1 MPIGSDKGFFV
12 KPGFNPLAEQTTV
25 SASDFFSWGV
35 NAYGQLGLGNTTNYS
50 SPVQVGITEWLTFSA
65 GYNWAG
71 AIKSNNTLWMMGQN
85 NLNQLGLG
93 AADTTNRSSPTQ
105 VGALTDW
112 EKLAVGA
119 KSGLAIKTDG
129 ALWAWGS
136 NVFGE
141 TGQPT
146 VSRTASPMQV
156 GALTTWLTIAAGFY
170 TSYAIKTDGT
180 LWSWGYNAQGRLG
193 TNNTT
198 TYSSPVQVGALTT
211 WLDITAGYGWAVA
224 TKTDGTL
231 WAWGKGIHGALGQGN
246 VNDYSSPVQIGA
258 LTTWLKV
265 ASGAYH
271 VLAINTTGELYAWG
285 SNDFGGLGQ
294 GNTTSTSSPVQVGAL
309 TTWDKIS
316 GGPNSSSY
324 AIKTDGT
331 FWSWGYNHEGQL
343 GVGNQTNYSS
353 PVQVG
358 ALTSWSFLGKR
369 SQSYGSFA
377 LQF

>member
-12 KPGFNPLAEQTTV
+12 KPGFNPLATQTTV
-25 SASDFFSWGV
+25 SNSDFFSWGI

-50 SPVQVGITEWLTFSA
+50 SPVQVGTTEWLTFSA
-65 GYNWAG
+65 GHDWAA
-71 AIKSNNTLWMMGQN
+71 AIKSNNTFWTMGLN

-211 WLDITAGYGWAVA
+211 WL
-224 TKTDGTL
+224 KL
-231 WAWGKGIHGALGQGN
+231 
-246 VNDYSSPVQIGA
+246 
-258 LTTWLKV
+258 
-265 ASGAYH
+265 ASG
-271 VLAINTTGELYAWG
+271 
-285 SNDFGGLGQ
+285 
-294 GNTTSTSSPVQVGAL
+294 
-309 TTWDKIS
+309 
-316 GGPNSSSY
+316 
-324 AIKTDGT
+324 
-331 FWSWGYNHEGQL
+331 
-343 GVGNQTNYSS
+343 
-353 PVQVG
+353 
-358 ALTSWSFLGKR
+358 
-369 SQSYGSFA
+369 
-377 LQF
+377 

>member
-12 KPGFNPLAEQTTV
+12 KPGFNPLATQTTV
-25 SASDFFSWGV
+25 SNSDFFSWGI

-50 SPVQVGITEWLTFSA
+50 SPVQVGTTEWLTFSA
-65 GYNWAG
+65 GHDWAA
-71 AIKSNNTLWMMGQN
+71 AIKSNNTFWTMGLN

-198 TYSSPVQVGALTT
+198 T
-211 WLDITAGYGWAVA
+211 
-224 TKTDGTL
+224 
-231 WAWGKGIHGALGQGN
+231 
-246 VNDYSSPVQIGA
+246 YSSPVQIGA